1 MLTELAAKDR
11 ITHPFAGA
19 RLPSGR
25 ALAVELVATAG
36 LAISLVIAMTAVSIG
51 IARAETFGAIG
62 EPDGASLALALFL
75 GLLFAGMGGLTAL
88 FTYGSAGRN

>member
-19 RLPSGR
+19 RPQIGR
-25 ALAVELVATAG
+25 GLAVEVIATAG

-51 IARAETFGAIG
+51 IARAETFGAIA
-62 EPDGASLALALFL
+62 ERDGASLALALFL

-88 FTYGSAGRN
+88 FTYRPAGRN